1 MAMERIQRLPCSSEV
16 LDSLWMTNSSHSFHG
31 SSSTMVINYEE
42 NACERSLFPQNDKED
57 NANEEF
63 LDACFHQPEKKRRL
77 SSGQVQLLERS
88 FEVENK
94 LEPERKVQLAKDL
107 GLQPRQVAIWFQNRR
122 ARYKNKQLE
131 KDYDVLKSNY
141 DKLKSDYDHIFKE
154 NEKLKNEVHMLTD
167 KMRLR
172 GDGGDVRSERSYHD
186 QIKTEV
192 KSNVVLENVASSV
205 VPNVVGCNKQEDASS
220 AKSDVFDSDSPHYT
234 DDSSNI
240 FHEDE
245 TFNSL
250 CKSLLSA
257 PNFLKLEDDC
267 YGDLQPNPCI
277 WGLNVEDQV
286 TWSWNC

>member
-16 LDSLWMTNSSHSFHG
+16 LDSLWMANSSHSFHG

-57 NANEEF
+57 NVSEEF

-94 LEPERKVQLAKDL
+94 LEPERKVQLAKEL

-141 DKLKSDYDHIFKE
+141 DKLKSDYDYIFKE

-172 GDGGDVRSERSYHD
+172 GDGGDVKSERSYHD
-186 QIKTEV
+186 QIKTEAGEIKCCGV
-192 KSNVVLENVASSV
+192 
-205 VPNVVGCNKQEDASS
+205 
-220 AKSDVFDSDSPHYT
+220 
-234 DDSSNI
+234 
-240 FHEDE
+240 
-245 TFNSL
+245 
-250 CKSLLSA
+250 
-257 PNFLKLEDDC
+257 
-267 YGDLQPNPCI
+267 
-277 WGLNVEDQV
+277 
-286 TWSWNC
+286 